1 MNCVMKDIRK
11 DHRTSPNFLSLPVTS
26 FMPTYRLA
34 SWSFDPATLRSS
46 FPVEIVDWWSD
57 VSGALAV
64 GFPIRVSQKL
74 CEKATAMGSKKGSLS
89 LIQ

>member
-1 MNCVMKDIRK
+1 MHSGRLLGACDM
-11 DHRTSPNFLSLPVTS
+11 PP

-57 VSGALAV
+57 VSGALAA

-74 CEKATAMGSKKGSLS
+74 CEMVTPMSSTLAPSHSLDLQKGSL
-89 LIQ
+89 